1 MTKGVNRMSGLKLFA
16 RLLLLIA
23 GLGHLIPGVLAPIL
37 TMGAGPITVQFV
49 VGALSVILAL
59 YFLIKKVP

>member
-1 MTKGVNRMSGLKLFA
+1 MSGLKLFA
-16 RLLLLIA
+16 RLLLLVA

-37 TMGAGPITVQFV
+37 TIWVGMITVQFV

-59 YFLIKKVP
+59 YFIVTKTP